1 MTLSLVFTKKHHLVE
16 FPPIMKKLQSNAS
29 KRTFSLCCDF
39 RIEHV
44 IWVLIIHRLFIY
56 RLKKHNYL
64 PDIIGSCIKAFLYN
78 LYTPKATHNV
88 PEMYVFSKLSFLSIT
103 SMQIRNKLLK
113 SYAKKLGIFIL

>member
-1 MTLSLVFTKKHHLVE
+1 MTLSLVFTKNHHLVE

-56 RLKKHNYL
+56 RLKK
-64 PDIIGSCIKAFLYN
+64 DIIFRTLLVHVLRHFFITCIPLRLPIMSLKCTFLASCL
-78 LYTPKATHNV
+78 
-88 PEMYVFSKLSFLSIT
+88 FLSIT
-103 SMQIRNKLLK
+103 SMQIRNRLLK